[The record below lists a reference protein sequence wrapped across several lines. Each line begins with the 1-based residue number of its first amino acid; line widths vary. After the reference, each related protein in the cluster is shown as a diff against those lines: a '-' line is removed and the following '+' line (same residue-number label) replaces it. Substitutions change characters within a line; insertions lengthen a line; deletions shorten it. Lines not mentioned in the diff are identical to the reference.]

1 LTNHPPQSRLAVRYS
16 RLSRALG
23 LYALLTVALTWP
35 LAARLRITGPGDTSF
50 FAWVMAWETHAL
62 ATRPAMLPH
71 ANIFHPYRYTL
82 GLDEPI
88 LGTTV
93 LALPISA
100 FTDDAVLVFNIVR
113 LLTFFLTGLATYL
126 LARDLGCDEAPALF
140 AGAAF
145 AFSPIRTDQIAHLS
159 TLGTQWL
166 PLVLLFA
173 FRFFRTGL
181 VRHALLAALFFA
193 MAAYACGYH
202 GVIGLMVLPIALVPL
217 LWGRWGRLPTALL
230 AATAAGLALLP
241 LYRLQSAALRQ
252 VGFARG
258 REETILYAAALQ
270 SFLAT
275 SSSNRVYGELT
286 APFRLHGPN
295 NLFPGLVIPAIVL
308 GGALWLR
315 RRKAAPGR
323 EAMALALMGA
333 AAILIALGPEVHW
346 MGRTLFPG
354 PFGFAR
360 EVIPLLRMIRV
371 TSRAGM
377 YLALALSVLAALA
390 LARGRV
396 RPRWVAALGGLALA
410 EAAIVPVTFP
420 AWTDVVDSR
429 RPAPAVYSWLAAQP
443 GEDAIVELPIMED
456 DGLFRRPACDE
467 SVYMVRST
475 LHWKRLVNGWA
486 GGEPE
491 GHKTARTLARRFPSE
506 ESVSAFRGLG
516 VRYVVL
522 HGSCLGPNQA
532 ARMERDLPTF
542 RSSLREVARFGPDTI
557 FELMA
562 SPAAE

>member
-1 LTNHPPQSRLAVRYS
+1 MRIYK
-16 RLSRALG
+16 ALG
-23 LYALLTVALTWP
+23 LYALLAIALTWP
-35 LAARLRITGPGDTSF
+35 LAARLRITGPGDTAF

-71 ANIFHPYRYTL
+71 ANVFHPYRYAL

-88 LGTTV
+88 LGTTL
-93 LALPISA
+93 LALPLAA
-100 FTDDAVLVFNIVR
+100 FTSDAVLVFNLVR
-113 LLTFFLTGLATYL
+113 LLTFVLTGLTAYL

-166 PLVLLFA
+166 PLVLLFT

-193 MAAYACGYH
+193 LDTYACGYH
-202 GVIGLMVLPIALVPL
+202 GIIGLMVLPVALLPV
-217 LWGRWGRLPTALL
+217 LWGRWRRLPAALL
-230 AATAAGLALLP
+230 GATAAGLALLP
-241 LYRLQSAALRQ
+241 LYRLQSAALGQ

-258 REETILYAAALQ
+258 REETILYAASLE

-286 APFRLHGPN
+286 APFRLNGPN
-295 NLFPGLVIPAIVL
+295 NLFPGLVLPAIVV

-315 RRKAAPGR
+315 RRKEAPGR
-323 EAMALALMGA
+323 EAMALAVLGA
-333 AAILIALGPEVHW
+333 AAIVVALGPEIRF
-346 MGRTLFPG
+346 MGRALIPGLFG
-354 PFGFAR
+354 LAR
-360 EVIPLLRMIRV
+360 EIVPVFRMIRV
-371 TSRAGM
+371 TSRAGI
-377 YLALALSVLAALA
+377 YLALALSVLAAVA
-390 LARGRV
+390 LTRWRV

-420 AWTDVVDSR
+420 AWTDVVFSR
-429 RPAPAVYSWLAAQP
+429 RPPPAVYAWLAAQP

-467 SVYMVRST
+467 SIYMVRST

-491 GHKTARTLARRFPSE
+491 GHKAVRALARRFPSE
-506 ESVSAFRGLG
+506 ESVAAFRGLG
-516 VRYVVL
+516 VRYVIL
-522 HGSCLGPNQA
+522 HGACFGPNQA
-532 ARMERDLPTF
+532 ARMKRDLPAF
-542 RSSLREVARFGPDTI
+542 ASSLREVARFGEDSVL
-557 FELMA
+557 ELQA
-562 SPAAE
+562 GSVPPAYQAVPIGEQ